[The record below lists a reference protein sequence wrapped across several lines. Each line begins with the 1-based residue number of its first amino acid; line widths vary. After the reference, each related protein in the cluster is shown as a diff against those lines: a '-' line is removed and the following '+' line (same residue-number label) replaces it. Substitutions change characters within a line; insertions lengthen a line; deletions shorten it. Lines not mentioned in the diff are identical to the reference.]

1 MRIGVGRALRGAVT
15 AQLLLAI
22 TDVGKIL
29 SDSGAAFDMPTLN
42 RHNRV
47 PHHSGSDLDEA
58 SRGCRAT
65 YPRLGPDTPHDD
77 RRQRV

>member
-29 SDSGAAFDMPTLN
+29 SNSGATFDMPTLIGTIVFPTILGLILMKLAEVVERRILAW
-42 RHNRV
+42 RH
-47 PHHSGSDLDEA
+47 A
-58 SRGCRAT
+58 A
-65 YPRLGPDTPHDD
+65 
-77 RRQRV
+77 